1 MFVKGNRGG
10 IYHVIYWYAKAI
22 NKYMKDYD
30 KNKESSY
37 LKYWD
42 VNNLYGWAMSQNL
55 SVNNFKSIKDISQF
69 NVDFMKKYNEESDEG
84 YFIEVN
90 VPYPEKLHELYNG
103 LPFYLKELKL
113 KKSKSLLLI
122 YTIKVNMLFT
132 QEI

>member
-1 MFVKGNRGG
+1 
-10 IYHVIYWYAKAI
+10 
-22 NKYMKDYD
+22 
-30 KNKESSY
+30 
-37 LKYWD
+37 
-42 VNNLYGWAMSQNL
+42 MSQNL